1 MADGFSFGD
10 GNSDIAANTA
20 QLPDNA
26 NGSGFTVPTSSSV
39 LSPTANT
46 SMGNAIAYGLPG
58 LGTGL
63 VDTIG
68 QSLHIW
74 NNDAVPATLRNL
86 TGSGENSFG
95 DFYTRDQAQLRAG
108 GEIAGMMLPGM
119 AAMKVLKSVN
129 GLREAGTIGEWAKNS
144 SALDVL
150 FGSSADMAAS
160 ERAIANAS
168 TDALQNQGIWAG
180 RTLATPEVIAAKR
193 TYYAKKAVDAAR
205 TTVAFE
211 LGNYAA
217 FNSSQTFYPADT
229 TYWDQAKWVTGG
241 LGVGVGLEIVAAR
254 YAVRGMTQA
263 AIKAA
268 GESSSADFMAI
279 APSKDADKVLFRPGK
294 RGVGVTAY
302 AGMDADLNQTISVSN
317 NPATLKTNL
326 YQDQVNIKK
335 VMSEQVYQ
343 MGYDTHPILPR
354 TTLDNGQIDVALK
367 ALKANP
373 TSLMFA
379 TKIADVPSSHADF
392 YGDIAKTLD
401 DAKTDYNTAI
411 FAASSKFGDSSPE
424 FLAAQNKA
432 IAALKPIEQAS
443 NELHYVLEPTG
454 DWTVFK
460 NRAANWLDE
469 NNFSDISRKGYMSPN
484 PADTN
489 KPLKNYK
496 MTLQA
501 DNQITIHDN
510 GRVEMPKTPTPM
522 DFSATYAG
530 MSDMINKWKP
540 VEGQQFV
547 LTPQVNWRT
556 LEFTSALAK
565 KYPEAAAAIKFG
577 RSEASVTSDLG
588 KSLPLAGGP
597 LPKTGLRPA
606 NLNPDGTVYVGNP
619 GDLHF
624 SISEKYPANFTAPGQ
639 QVNTGFVNPQGR
651 FLNREEALKWTNAN
665 GQSIKPS
672 ANMGNALDAADYRE
686 QANNFPINNGTFT
699 SLDDVDFHVLNMK
712 FQEFQKMMPNTS
724 TLPLSKDGSLLN
736 RLKGNQ
742 SNFTPPQVLQALN
755 LPTPLGFSDAPLIET
770 FAQAKLQGMTDLS
783 EMFPKPNDGRAFE
796 QPYTQLDLV
805 KKHLQETAG
814 IDDPKQAV
822 PFQGSLL
829 NQTSDAKPLFV
840 AANSAP
846 YSSMAESNI
855 NARVQAMRDVQ
866 LQKLS
871 QIDSQTSPLLSSVIG
886 KIIGGG
892 QDGGDLSAAANTARA
907 VQTLQDGVLS
917 GTGQVVYQDR
927 INEQFPTLKALML
940 IAQDGDKFTDDYVT
954 KLSAASLK
962 PQFAQ
967 MMRPQ
972 NRNDL
977 LDFNRIEQAYRHGWD
992 IDSIVPSP
1000 TGQGMVFKLA
1010 QDSQIN
1016 KKLVAE
1022 HFPDGGE
1029 VDQGVYDYMPDMSV
1043 TAKKSGYTPL
1053 QVSQPA
1059 SDLANSISQMSI
1071 QSGIEN
1077 NQLRLALGKTPVQI
1091 RNFHLP
1097 TPELNKEGTW
1107 FVRNPAGR
1115 MIATYTGPNFATN
1128 EQRAKAAATTLDG
1141 LAADSSGIGHVAV
1154 PLETVRAEHQINDD
1168 NFFSLIDYSDQLA
1181 KTGAA
1186 IKGGLAHTEID
1197 SGPNTMK
1204 AMVRS
1209 LYDQYLNIGIR
1220 GRAAVFEP
1228 ELNYA
1233 RQAAQTA
1240 TAATR
1245 ENLGGIN
1252 IFDRYISTMFSQS
1265 PNTGKGTLGQ
1275 IYGGIEGGLD
1285 KALTWLYSFHAA
1297 QSPMESN
1304 QVGAKITN
1312 ALLRKTTTQSEFNQ
1326 FAKTLPDWSPFKD
1339 AEAWRESF
1347 FKEQSP
1353 PSVRKLTG
1361 QLSRLSST
1369 MSLRFLDAGTAI
1381 NNFAGLVTNAPAVVT
1396 ALRRL
1401 PSESTDQWISR
1412 TGAWGTQLA
1421 DGIMT
1426 FNPMKAMNQS
1436 IKALWSGELAGPMN
1450 EAAKHGYFTPEYASL
1465 AKALT
1470 LPEGPTQQ
1478 ALEKFTQVA
1487 SYAADHSEMLS
1498 RQISWGMGYKIG
1510 KDLHGFTDERN
1521 AYIFAN
1527 NFVND
1532 MIGNYSPNNKPA
1544 MFQGAV
1550 GLPLGAFQ
1558 TYMTNFYRRMYGYI
1572 ERGDKGALLAQYAA
1586 QASVFGARSVP
1597 GYALWNSFFQSDN
1610 TGADTFSNR
1619 AQRNFPPG
1627 VGDLL
1632 LNGSLSNIPK
1642 IWGGMQGDG
1651 FAFYTRGGVDYTQPV
1666 PTLLDMSKAPPIQFL
1681 ADVAKGVG
1689 ATIKN
1694 IFGAGGFST
1703 QQQEEI
1709 LANFTTNRA
1718 MKSIMEMAANAKTD
1732 QRGNVIDQGTRDA
1745 MHVAAG
1751 MMGTQLSSVRQQQDA
1766 MNQQRNVQLAQE
1778 DLQATLSAHTK
1789 AIIRGG
1795 NFTVPE
1801 LQGIINNY
1809 ITNGGN
1815 PAYIGQWL
1823 RNDVMTATTPK
1834 AQLQMENLAKSGK
1847 LLEFEDMLA
1856 TMQQNAKNPLGSNQ
1870 KGNQ

>member
-1 MADGFSFGD
+1 MADGLNWGAD
-10 GNSDIAANTA
+10 ADIPQNVQTPDSAAS
-20 QLPDNA
+20 P
-26 NGSGFTVPTSSSV
+26 SGLTMPTSSSV

-46 SMGNAIAYGLPG
+46 SVGNAIAYGLPG
-58 LGTGL
+58 LATGL
-63 VDTIG
+63 VDTLG

-74 NNDAVPATLRNL
+74 GNQAVPQAMRNL
-86 TGSGENSFG
+86 TGTGTPDENSFG

-119 AAMKVLKSVN
+119 AATRVLKSVN
-129 GLREAGTIGEWAKNS
+129 GLREAGSLGELAKNS
-144 SALDVL
+144 GALDIL

-180 RTLATPEVIAAKR
+180 RTLATPEVLAAKR

-229 TYWDQAKWVTGG
+229 TYWDQAKWIAGG
-241 LGVGVGLEIVAAR
+241 LGAGVGLDLAAAR

-263 AIKAA
+263 AIKAY
-268 GESSSADFMAI
+268 GDERSAAMQAI
-279 APSKDADKVLFRPGK
+279 APSSDADKVLFRPGK

-335 VMSEQVYQ
+335 VLSEQIYQ

-354 TTLDNGQIDVALK
+354 VSLTSDQTNVALK

-373 TSLMFA
+373 TALMFA
-379 TKIADVPSSHADF
+379 TKIAEVPSDASDF

-401 DAKTDYNTAI
+401 KANTDYNTSI

-424 FLAAQNKA
+424 FLAEQQKA
-432 IAALKPIEQAS
+432 IDALKPIEQAS

-469 NNFSDISRKGYMSPN
+469 NDFSDITRKTYQSPN
-484 PADTN
+484 PANTN
-489 KPLKNYK
+489 VPLKNSK
-496 MTLQA
+496 LMLQA
-501 DNQITIHDN
+501 DNPITIHDN
-510 GRVEMPKTPTPM
+510 GRVELPKTPTPM
-522 DFSATYAG
+522 DLSATYAG
-530 MSDMINKWKP
+530 MSKMINDWKP

-547 LTPQVNWRT
+547 LTPKVDWRT
-556 LEFTSALAK
+556 LEFTSALAQ
-565 KYPEAAAAIKFG
+565 KYPTAAQAVKFG
-577 RSEASVTSDLG
+577 EG
-588 KSLPLAGGP
+588 
-597 LPKTGLRPA
+597 
-606 NLNPDGTVYVGNP
+606 
-619 GDLHF
+619 
-624 SISEKYPANFTAPGQ
+624 
-639 QVNTGFVNPQGR
+639 
-651 FLNREEALKWTNAN
+651 
-665 GQSIKPS
+665 
-672 ANMGNALDAADYRE
+672 
-686 QANNFPINNGTFT
+686 FT
-699 SLDDVDFHVLNMK
+699 SMDDVDFHVLNQK
-712 FQEFQKMMPNTS
+712 FQQFQKMMPDTA
-724 TLPLSKDGSLLN
+724 TLPLTNQGSLLD
-736 RLKGNQ
+736 RLKGLK

-755 LPTPLGFSDAPLIET
+755 LPNPIGFSDAPLIET
-770 FAQAKLQGMTDLS
+770 FAHAKLQGMTDLND
-783 EMFPKPNDGRAFE
+783 MFPKPNEGRAFE

-805 KKHLQETAG
+805 KKHLQETAD
-814 IDDPKQAV
+814 ITDPKQAV
-822 PFQGSLL
+822 PFQGNLL
-829 NQTSDAKPLFV
+829 NQTTDTKPLFV
-840 AANSAP
+840 AANSTP
-846 YSSMAESNI
+846 YSSMADSNI

-871 QIDSQTSPLLSSVIG
+871 QINANTSPLLSGVIG
-886 KIIGGG
+886 KIITGG

-954 KLSAASLK
+954 KLSAQTLK

-967 MMRPQ
+967 MMLPK
-972 NRNDL
+972 NKNDL
-977 LDFNRIEQAYRHGWD
+977 LDFNRAEQAYRHGWD

-1000 TGQGMVFKLA
+1000 TGQGMVFKLNP
-1010 QDSQIN
+1010 DSQIN
-1016 KKLVAE
+1016 KKLVQE
-1022 HFPDGGE
+1022 HFPDANS
-1029 VDQGVYDYMPDMSV
+1029 DATDTGVFDYMPDMSV

-1053 QVSQPA
+1053 QISQPA

-1071 QSGIEN
+1071 QSGVEN

-1107 FVRNPAGR
+1107 FVRNPVGR
-1115 MIATYTGPNFATN
+1115 VIATYTGDNFAAN
-1128 EQRAKAAATTLDG
+1128 EQRAKAAATILDENNPG
-1141 LAADSSGIGHVAV
+1141 ATGIGHVAV
-1154 PLETVRAEHQINDD
+1154 PLETVKADHQINDD
-1168 NFFSLIDYSDQLA
+1168 NFFDLIDYSDQLA
-1181 KTGAA
+1181 KTGAP

-1240 TAATR
+1240 SVATR
-1245 ENLGGIN
+1245 QNLGGIN

-1265 PNTGKGTLGQ
+1265 PNSGKGVLGQ
-1275 IYGGIEGGLD
+1275 VYGGIEDGLD
-1285 KALTWLYSFHAA
+1285 KSLTWLYSHYAA
-1297 QSPMESN
+1297 LSPMESN
-1304 QVGAKITN
+1304 QVGAKIVN
-1312 ALLRKTTTQSEFNQ
+1312 GILRKTTTQSEFNQ
-1326 FAKTLPDWSPFKD
+1326 FAKTLPSWSPFTD
-1339 AEAWRESF
+1339 AEKWRESF
-1347 FKEQSP
+1347 FKEASP
-1353 PSVRKLTG
+1353 PSVRKLSG
-1361 QLSRLSST
+1361 QLARLSST
-1369 MSLRFLDAGTAI
+1369 MSLRALDVGTAI
-1381 NNFAGLVTNAPAVVT
+1381 NNFAGLMTNAPAVVT

-1401 PSESTDQWISR
+1401 PTESTDQWISR

-1421 DGIMT
+1421 DGVMT
-1426 FNPMKAMNQS
+1426 FSPMKAMNQS
-1436 IKALWSGELAGPMN
+1436 IKALLGGELTIPMQ

-1470 LPEGPTQQ
+1470 LPSGPSMQ
-1478 ALEKFTQVA
+1478 ALSKFTDVA

-1498 RQISWGMGYKIG
+1498 RQWAWGMGYKIG
-1510 KDLHGFTDERN
+1510 KDLHGFDDERN
-1521 AYIFAN
+1521 SYIFAN

-1597 GYALWNSFFQSDN
+1597 GYSLWNSFFQSN
-1610 TGADTFSNR
+1610 STGSDTFSNR
-1619 AQRNFPPG
+1619 TDRNFPPG

-1651 FAFYTRGGVDYTQPV
+1651 FSFYTRGGVDYTQPI
-1666 PTLLDMSKAPPIQFL
+1666 PTLLDMSKAPPMQFMG
-1681 ADVAKGVG
+1681 DVINGVR

-1694 IFGAGGFST
+1694 VFGAGGFST

-1718 MKSIMEMAANAKTD
+1718 LKSIMEMAANAKTD
-1732 QRGNVIDQGTRDA
+1732 QRGDVINQGTRDA
-1745 MHVAAG
+1745 MHVAAA
-1751 MMGTQLSSVRQQQDA
+1751 MMGTQLNSVRSQQDA

-1789 AIIRGG
+1789 AIVRGG
-1795 NFTVPE
+1795 NFSVSD

-1834 AQLQMENLAKSGK
+1834 AQAQLETLAKSGK
-1847 LLEFEDMLA
+1847 MLEFEDMLA
-1856 TMQQNAKNPLGSNQ
+1856 TMQQTAKNPLSSNQ
-1870 KGNQ
+1870 KGSQ